1 MYQPMAST
9 DYRFHTRWRV
19 GATPELV
26 TEILSNGLDL
36 PRWWPDV
43 YLKVQESEPGAYTLL
58 TRGWLP
64 YKLRWSFRVTERRP
78 PNGFSLEAWGDLE
91 GTGVWTFT
99 RDGEFTIIDY
109 DWTVFARKPLLQR
122 LSFLLK
128 PIFEW
133 NHRWAMARGE
143 ESLQREIARRRPV

>member
-1 MYQPMAST
+1 MAST

-19 GATPELV
+19 RATPELV

-43 YLKVQESEPGAYTLL
+43 YLDVRESEPGVYKLL

-64 YKLRWSFRVTERRP
+64 YKLRWGFRVTERRSP
-78 PNGFSLEAWGDLE
+78 YGFSLEAWGDLE

-99 RDGEFTIIDY
+99 RAGEWTEIDY
-109 DWTVFARKPLLQR
+109 LWTIKANKAVLRY

-128 PIFEW
+128 PIFEA

-143 ESLQREIARRRPV
+143 ESLNREIARRK